1 MAQVG
6 GGPLVRCLL
15 NSGQAVVLGAEA
27 VSAGQTFF
35 RKAGWIQGKK
45 PT

>member
-1 MAQVG
+1 MTQVG

-15 NSGQAVVLGAEA
+15 NSGQAVVLVRKQLVGADGLPE
-27 VSAGQTFF
+27 SGLDT
-35 RKAGWIQGKK
+35 GKK